1 MAELLNCLNIAS
13 TQKVG
18 GTDPQVFV
26 RINNPAYLN
35 SLVRNGNY
43 HNKMLADIYEKFRL
57 SERIFSYFFMTDMTD
72 KQRWDFIEDYFLGAS
87 EEKLLSF
94 IHE

>member
-1 MAELLNCLNIAS
+1 
-13 TQKVG
+13 
-18 GTDPQVFV
+18 
-26 RINNPAYLN
+26 
-35 SLVRNGNY
+35 
-43 HNKMLADIYEKFRL
+43 
-57 SERIFSYFFMTDMTD
+57 MTDMTD

>member
-1 MAELLNCLNIAS
+1 
-13 TQKVG
+13 
-18 GTDPQVFV
+18 
-26 RINNPAYLN
+26 
-35 SLVRNGNY
+35 
-43 HNKMLADIYEKFRL
+43 MLADIYEKFRL

-87 EEKLLSF
+87 EEILLNF